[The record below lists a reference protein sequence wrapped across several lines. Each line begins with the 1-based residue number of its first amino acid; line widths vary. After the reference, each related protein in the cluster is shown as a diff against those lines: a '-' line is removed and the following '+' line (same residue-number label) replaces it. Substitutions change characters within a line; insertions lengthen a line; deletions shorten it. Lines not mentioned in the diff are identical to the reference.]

1 VSAALPTTGGVCPM
15 SVCRG
20 MSAALPSTIAVRVA
34 YSDLDS
40 ERDLSVAVSTD
51 CAGHALDYSVA

>member
-1 VSAALPTTGGVCPM
+1 M